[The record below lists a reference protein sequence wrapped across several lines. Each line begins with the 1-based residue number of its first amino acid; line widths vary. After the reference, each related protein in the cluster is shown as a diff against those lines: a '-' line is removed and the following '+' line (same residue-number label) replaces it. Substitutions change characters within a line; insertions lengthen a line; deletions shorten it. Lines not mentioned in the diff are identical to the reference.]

1 MRHSLTVFV
10 IAFALL
16 APARAQEAAPYAID
30 IPPWFANT
38 FLDLREDIAEATRT
52 GRRLMAYF
60 GQDGC
65 PYCKQLMATNFSQRS
80 IVEKTRQHFVALAVN
95 MWGDREVTWLDGRVM
110 TEKELARVLKV
121 QFTPT
126 LLFFDE
132 KGKVVARLNGYYPP
146 QRFEPVLDYVA
157 GHMEHRQALGDYLK
171 QHVRDSASPVLH
183 DEPFF
188 LGPPY
193 DLRRKP
199 DAKPLAVLF
208 ETPYCSPCD
217 ELHREGLQRP
227 EVRALVSGF
236 DVARFSL
243 AASTPLTSPAGR
255 TTTAQAWARE
265 LGVTYTPTIVFFDR
279 SGVEVFRID
288 AYLRP
293 FHLAASF
300 DYVAGDGYRS
310 EPSFQRYLQARA
322 ERLRT
327 RGETVDLWR

>member
-1 MRHSLTVFV
+1 
-10 IAFALL
+10 
-16 APARAQEAAPYAID
+16 
-30 IPPWFANT
+30 
-38 FLDLREDIAEATRT
+38 
-52 GRRLMAYF
+52 
-60 GQDGC
+60 
-65 PYCKQLMATNFSQRS
+65 MATNFSQRS

-132 KGKVVARLNGYYPP
+132 KGKVVVRLNGYYPP

-157 GHMEHRQALGDYLK
+157 GHLERRQALGDYLK
-171 QHVRDSASPVLH
+171 QRVREPASSVLH
-183 DEPFF
+183 DEPYF

-199 DAKPLAVLF
+199 GAKPLAVLF
-208 ETPYCSPCD
+208 ETPHCSSCD

-227 EVRALVSGF
+227 EVRALVGGF

-265 LGVTYTPTIVFFDR
+265 LDVTYTPTIVFFDR

-300 DYVAGDGYRS
+300 DYVAGGGYRS

-322 ERLRT
+322 ERLRA
-327 RGETVDLWR
+327 RGESVDLWR

>member
-1 MRHSLTVFV
+1 MSHWLIVSV

-16 APARAQEAAPYAID
+16 APVRAQEVAPYAID

-38 FLDLREDIAEATRT
+38 FLDLREDIAEATRN
-52 GRRLMAYF
+52 GRRLLVYF

-65 PYCKQLMATNFSQRS
+65 PYCKQLMVTNFSQRS

-157 GHMEHRQALGDYLK
+157 GHLERRQALGDYLR
-171 QHVRDSASPVLH
+171 QRVRQP
-183 DEPFF
+183 
-188 LGPPY
+188 G
-193 DLRRKP
+193 
-199 DAKPLAVLF
+199 AKPLAALF
-208 ETPYCSPCD
+208 ETTHCSPCD
-217 ELHREGLQRP
+217 ELHREGLQRA
-227 EVRALVSGF
+227 EVRALVGEF

-243 AASTPLTSPAGR
+243 AASTTLTSPAGR
-255 TTTAQAWARE
+255 ATTAQAWARE

-279 SGVEVFRID
+279 SGMEVFRID

-300 DYVAGDGYRS
+300 DYVAGGGYRS
-310 EPSFQRYLQARA
+310 EPSFQRYLQTRA
-322 ERLRT
+322 ERLRA

>member
-1 MRHSLTVFV
+1 M
-10 IAFALL
+10 
-16 APARAQEAAPYAID
+16 
-30 IPPWFANT
+30 
-38 FLDLREDIAEATRT
+38 
-52 GRRLMAYF
+52 YF

-110 TEKELARVLKV
+110 TEKELARGA
-121 QFTPT
+121 QGAIHADAA
-126 LLFFDE
+126 LFRR
-132 KGKVVARLNGYYPP
+132 KRQRWWRASMATIRRSASNRCSTMSRGIWNGG
-146 QRFEPVLDYVA
+146 RRSA
-157 GHMEHRQALGDYLK
+157 TISGSRCAS
-171 QHVRDSASPVLH
+171 SASPVLH

-188 LGPPY
+188 VGPPY

-199 DAKPLAVLF
+199 GAKPLAVLF
-208 ETPYCSPCD
+208 ETTHCSPCD

-227 EVRALVSGF
+227 EVRALVSEF

-255 TTTAQAWARE
+255 ATTAQAWARE

-300 DYVAGDGYRS
+300 DYVAGGGYRS

-322 ERLRT
+322 ERLRA

>member
-1 MRHSLTVFV
+1 M
-10 IAFALL
+10 
-16 APARAQEAAPYAID
+16 
-30 IPPWFANT
+30 N
-38 FLDLREDIAEATRT
+38 
-52 GRRLMAYF
+52 
-60 GQDGC
+60 
-65 PYCKQLMATNFSQRS
+65 
-80 IVEKTRQHFVALAVN
+80 
-95 MWGDREVTWLDGRVM
+95 
-110 TEKELARVLKV
+110 EKELARVLKV

-157 GHMEHRQALGDYLK
+157 GHLERRQALGDYLK
-171 QHVRDSASPVLH
+171 QRVREPASPVLH

-193 DLRRKP
+193 DLRRKAG
-199 DAKPLAVLF
+199 AKPLAVLF
-208 ETPYCSPCD
+208 ETPHCSPCD
-217 ELHREGLQRP
+217 ELHREGLHRA
-227 EVRALVSGF
+227 EVRALVDGF

-243 AASTPLTSPAGR
+243 AASTRLTSPAGR
-255 TTTAQAWARE
+255 ATTVQAWARE

-300 DYVAGDGYRS
+300 DYVAGGGYRN

-322 ERLRT
+322 ERLRA

>member
-1 MRHSLTVFV
+1 MAGACSCTSVRM
-10 IAFALL
+10 
-16 APARAQEAAPYAID
+16 AAP
-30 IPPWFANT
+30 T
-38 FLDLREDIAEATRT
+38 AE
-52 GRRLMAYF
+52 RLF
-60 GQDGC
+60 D
-65 PYCKQLMATNFSQRS
+65 NFSQRS
-80 IVEKTRQHFVALAVN
+80 IVEKTRQHFVALAMN

-110 TEKELARVLKV
+110 AEKEVARLLKV

-132 KGKVVARLNGYYPP
+132 NGTVVARLNGYDPP

-157 GHMEHRQALGDYLK
+157 GHLERRQALGDYLR
-171 QHVRDSASPVLH
+171 QRVREPASPVLH

-188 LGPPY
+188 VRPPY
-193 DLRRKP
+193 DLRREP
-199 DAKPLAVLF
+199 GAKPLAALF
-208 ETPYCSPCD
+208 ETTHCSPCD

-227 EVRALVSGF
+227 EVRALVGEF

-255 TTTAQAWARE
+255 ATTAQAWARE

-279 SGVEVFRID
+279 SGIEVFRID

-300 DYVAGDGYRS
+300 DYVAGGGYRS
-310 EPSFQRYLQARA
+310 EPSFQRYLQGRA
-322 ERLRT
+322 EDLRA
-327 RGETVDLWR
+327 RGEVVDLWR

>member
-1 MRHSLTVFV
+1 
-10 IAFALL
+10 
-16 APARAQEAAPYAID
+16 
-30 IPPWFANT
+30 
-38 FLDLREDIAEATRT
+38 
-52 GRRLMAYF
+52 
-60 GQDGC
+60 
-65 PYCKQLMATNFSQRS
+65 
-80 IVEKTRQHFVALAVN
+80 
-95 MWGDREVTWLDGRVM
+95 M
-110 TEKELARVLKV
+110 TEKELARVLNV

-157 GHMEHRQALGDYLK
+157 GHLERRQALGDYLR
-171 QHVRDSASPVLH
+171 QRVREPASPVLH

-199 DAKPLAVLF
+199 GAKPLAALF
-208 ETPYCSPCD
+208 ETTHCSPCD
-217 ELHREGLQRP
+217 ELHREGLQRA
-227 EVRALVSGF
+227 EVGALVGEF

-255 TTTAQAWARE
+255 ATTAQAWARE
-265 LGVTYTPTIVFFDR
+265 LGVTYAPTIVFFDR
-279 SGVEVFRID
+279 RGIEVFRID

-300 DYVAGDGYRS
+300 DYVAGGGYRS
-310 EPSFQRYLQARA
+310 EPSFQRYLQTRA
-322 ERLRT
+322 ERLRA

>member
-157 GHMEHRQALGDYLK
+157 RHMERRQALGDYLK

-208 ETPYCSPCD
+208 ETPHCSSCD